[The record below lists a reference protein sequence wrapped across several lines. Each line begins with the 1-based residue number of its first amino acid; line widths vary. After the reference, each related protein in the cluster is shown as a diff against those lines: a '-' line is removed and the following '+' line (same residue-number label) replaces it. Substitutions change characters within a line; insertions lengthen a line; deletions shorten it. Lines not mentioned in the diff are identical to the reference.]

1 MLTNKTIVITGGTGS
16 FGTALVNRL
25 RNSHLKEIRV
35 FSRDKKKQ
43 EEMLAGLNI
52 SDRVRFFE
60 GDIKDKESLT
70 SAMKGADFV
79 FHAAALK
86 EIPYCESFPME
97 AVEINVTGTK
107 NVIDSAIEAGVKKI
121 VVVSSDKACYP
132 LSAMGISKAM
142 MEKVALAIARSS
154 EEKEK
159 ADNTPS
165 TAICVVRFGNLMGSN
180 GTVVPLFVNQ
190 IKAGKDLTV
199 TNPDMTRFMMTPDT
213 AVDLALFA
221 LMHGKNG
228 DIILKNA
235 PSASLDTL
243 TKALIEIYGNSN
255 NKVKIIGPRPGEKL
269 FETMATQ
276 EEMLKA
282 ESIGEDDDSGKY
294 IRIPVIAGL
303 ENKSD
308 NTAVFTPED
317 FNSHNANRLDIEG
330 MKQLLSTLV

>member
-25 RNSHLKEIRV
+25 RNSYIKEIRV
-35 FSRDKKKQ
+35 FSRDRKRQ
-43 EEMLAGLNI
+43 DEMLESLKI
-52 SDRVRFFE
+52 SDHIRFFE
-60 GDIKDKESLT
+60 GDIRDKESLT
-70 SAMKGADFV
+70 SALKDVDYV

-97 AVEINVTGTK
+97 AVETNVTGTK
-107 NVIDSAIEAGVKKI
+107 NVIDHAVEAGVKKI
-121 VVVSSDKACYP
+121 VIISSDKACYP

-142 MEKVALAIARSS
+142 MEKVALATASS
-154 EEKEK
+154 LKG
-159 ADNTPS
+159 APS
-165 TAICVVRFGNLMGSN
+165 EICIVRFGNLMGSN

-213 AVDLALFA
+213 AVNLSLFA
-221 LMHGKNG
+221 LLNGKNG

-235 PSASLDTL
+235 PAASLDTL
-243 TKALIEIYGNSN
+243 TKALIELYGNSKN
-255 NKVKIIGPRPGEKL
+255 SVRIIGPRPGEKL

-282 ESIGEDDDSGKY
+282 EFIGEGDDSGKY
-294 IRIPVIAGL
+294 LRIPLLAGTV
-303 ENKSD
+303 NKSD
-308 NTAVFTPED
+308 KLPDFPAED
-317 FNSHNANRLDIEG
+317 FNSHNAPSLDVEG
-330 MKQLLSTLV
+330 MKQLLATIGSI

>member
-25 RNSHLKEIRV
+25 RNLYIKEIRV

-43 EEMLAGLNI
+43 EEMLAGLKI
-52 SDRVRFFE
+52 SDRIRFFE

-70 SAMKGADFV
+70 SVMKDADYV

-97 AVEINVTGTK
+97 AVETNVKGTK
-107 NVIDSAIEAGVKKI
+107 NVIDQAIEAGVKKI
-121 VVVSSDKACYP
+121 VIISSDKACYP

-142 MEKVALAIARSS
+142 MEKVTLAMASTLEGVSS
-154 EEKEK
+154 E
-159 ADNTPS
+159 
-165 TAICVVRFGNLMGSN
+165 ICIVRFGNLMGSN

-190 IKAGKDLTV
+190 IKAGKDITV
-199 TNPDMTRFMMTPDT
+199 TNPHMTRFMMTPDT
-213 AVDLALFA
+213 AVDLSLFA
-221 LMHGKNG
+221 LLNGKNG

-243 TKALIEIYGNSN
+243 TKALIGLYGNSN
-255 NKVKIIGPRPGEKL
+255 NRVTIIGPRPGEKL

-282 ESIGEDDDSGKY
+282 EIIGDGDNPEKY
-294 IRIPVIAGL
+294 FRIPLLAGTVS
-303 ENKSD
+303 KSD
-308 NTAVFTPED
+308 ISPVFPAED
-317 FNSHNANRLDIEG
+317 FNSHNAPRLDIEG
-330 MKQLLSTLV
+330 MKQLLVTIVSI